1 MTYIYNIKVNLKE
14 NLLNFYEW
22 SKNDNISI
30 IKKIPIYL
38 VSNKDYI
45 NLLNMS
51 VKLDEDALNNL
62 ELVNSMCLFT
72 NLVDVI
78 CICFT
83 NEGIVSKI
91 SKLSLIDEDSV
102 LDEVKDK
109 DKIKFNYKIINK
121 NNNYRLVPRY
131 EEDLINE
138 LINYVKS
145 KKEDEKIIDYLYYEW
160 FKDKKSDNKYDE
172 LIKSINKKHSI
183 KHDNLYKIIELIEC
197 KNA

>member
-62 ELVNSMCLFT
+62 VNRASQ
-72 NLVDVI
+72 
-78 CICFT
+78 
-83 NEGIVSKI
+83 
-91 SKLSLIDEDSV
+91 
-102 LDEVKDK
+102 
-109 DKIKFNYKIINK
+109 
-121 NNNYRLVPRY
+121 
-131 EEDLINE
+131 
-138 LINYVKS
+138 YV
-145 KKEDEKIIDYLYYEW
+145 
-160 FKDKKSDNKYDE
+160 NRR
-172 LIKSINKKHSI
+172 
-183 KHDNLYKIIELIEC
+183 
-197 KNA
+197 